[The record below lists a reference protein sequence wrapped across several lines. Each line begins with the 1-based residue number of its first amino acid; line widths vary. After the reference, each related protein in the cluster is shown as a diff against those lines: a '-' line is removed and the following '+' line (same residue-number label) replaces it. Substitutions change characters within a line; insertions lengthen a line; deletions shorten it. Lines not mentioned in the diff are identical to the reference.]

1 MRLWLAIS
9 AAACVA
15 ALAQPSLAQD
25 DGPPVPIEKA
35 PYHLPA
41 FTNEYITLLNVTV
54 PPGKNTGYHIHS
66 NDSVSVN
73 VGAARMA
80 NQNFGEK
87 EQGPARI
94 SRPGEASYTNYIK
107 LGQRTH
113 KASNMG
119 STPFH
124 NISFLLRKP
133 LPGDFKPG
141 ARAET
146 YTQIM
151 DNERVRGWRL
161 VLEPGQSAP
170 AITQSAPGVRIVL
183 DGGEIAEAVPG
194 VRDRGMW
201 LKHADVFWQD
211 AGVTRAVRN
220 IGTTRVELL
229 EFELK

>member
-9 AAACVA
+9 ATALVA

-25 DGPPVPIEKA
+25 DGPPVPIEQA

-66 NDSVSVN
+66 NDSVS
-73 VGAARMA
+73 
-80 NQNFGEK
+80 
-87 EQGPARI
+87 
-94 SRPGEASYTNYIK
+94 
-107 LGQRTH
+107 
-113 KASNMG
+113 
-119 STPFH
+119 
-124 NISFLLRKP
+124 
-133 LPGDFKPG
+133 
-141 ARAET
+141 

-161 VLEPGQSAP
+161 ALEPGQSAP

-201 LKHADVFWQD
+201 FKHADVFWQD
-211 AGVTRAVRN
+211 AGVTRSVRN
-220 IGTTRVELL
+220 IGTTRVEFL

>member
-1 MRLWLAIS
+1 MKH
-9 AAACVA
+9 
-15 ALAQPSLAQD
+15 ALAASIAILITMLVQPATAQD

-54 PPGKNTGYHIHS
+54 PPGKNTGYHTHS

-73 VGAARMA
+73 VGAAHMA
-80 NQNFGEK
+80 NQNFGDK
-87 EQGPARI
+87 EQGPVRL
-94 SRPGEASYTNYIK
+94 SRRGEASYTGYNK
-107 LGQRTH
+107 LGPRTH

-124 NISFLLRKP
+124 NISFIFRYP
-133 LPGDFKPG
+133 QPGRFTPG
-141 ARAET
+141 ARSEG
-146 YTQIM
+146 YTQIL

-161 VLEPGQSAP
+161 VLDPGQSAP
-170 AITQSAPGVRIVL
+170 AITQSAPGLRIVL

-194 VRDRGMW
+194 ARDRGML

-220 IGTTRVELL
+220 IGTTRVEFL